1 MSFPRARSFPGDES
15 PSLRRSVLLQGA
27 AALAALD
34 TALNALDPPA
44 FIVDVSGQVVS
55 ANVNGRTLLDR
66 DRRGLSR
73 SIAQAIAGVATA
85 LVWDLIPLQS
95 AREPRGFLAI
105 LRAPQQSTVV
115 PDPVGA
121 ASSRWQLT
129 ARQAQVL
136 RLVAR
141 GLTNGIIA
149 DTLGISVGTVEFHL
163 SAIFDKAG
171 VDSRARL
178 IVSILEP

>member
-1 MSFPRARSFPGDES
+1 MSVSRAPLFPRDES
-15 PSLRRSVLLQGA
+15 QSPRRGALLQGA

-44 FIVDVSGQVVS
+44 FIVDLAGQVLS
-55 ANVNGRTLLDR
+55 ANANGRTLLDR
-66 DRRGLSR
+66 DRRGVSR
-73 SIAQAIAGVATA
+73 SMAQAIAGASTA

-105 LRAPQQSTVV
+105 LRTRRQPAIVADS
-115 PDPVGA
+115 VGA
-121 ASSRWQLT
+121 ASERWQLT
-129 ARQAQVL
+129 VRQAQVL

-141 GLTNGIIA
+141 GLTNVIIA